1 MPAAACVFLCLGYSC
16 RIGCGIPWEQ
26 HHLPCGLWDYVLS
39 PKLSMVIDGLHP
51 GRQKDKANH
60 LEATFPEPRLQH
72 LPLTHLCAGNKVSS
86 AGYPLAKNWAFYIP
100 WPPEA
105 DAGWTLFQH
114 RKEAG
119 FSGLPG
125 RRHLPLSYSY
135 QCFSPTY
142 LPELSPFVL
151 ILL

>member
-1 MPAAACVFLCLGYSC
+1 MIVN
-16 RIGCGIPWEQ
+16 
-26 HHLPCGLWDYVLS
+26 GLQ
-39 PKLSMVIDGLHP
+39 P
-51 GRQKDKANH
+51 GRLKDKANH

-72 LPLTHLCAGNKVSS
+72 LPCTHLRAGNKVSS
-86 AGYPLAKNWAFYIP
+86 AGYPLAKNRAFYIP

-105 DAGWTLFQH
+105 AAGWTLFQH

-119 FSGLPG
+119 FSSLPG
-125 RRHLPLSYSY
+125 RRHLPLSYSC

-151 ILL
+151 ILLGKVLTWLLWETELLGVTLWGMTQGHQGELRQVFIHSGVPIA